1 MKQIKDLK
9 PVLHLKKDNYIY
21 RYVLVDRFQ
30 NDGKNHYGFDTKQ
43 EKTTEEIF
51 ALKSNRQ
58 IRRKYARLCN
68 ARYSEVRDAVF
79 RSHPWNCLQKR
90 VEVSSSVTVPA
101 WGFSYQYDLPGDCLR
116 LLRILEYDSDHKV
129 EGRSIL
135 SNSETM
141 KILYIS
147 RVTDPNQYDELLRET
162 LSSALG
168 ADIAYAI
175 TSNNTTSQNMI
186 TSYQEKLRDARF
198 VDSTEGYNV
207 NPDNGMTDVVGAD
220 TFINSRY

>member
-1 MKQIKDLK
+1 MASVVGICNGALNQLGATTILSLTEDS
-9 PVLHLKKDNYIY
+9 
-21 RYVLVDRFQ
+21 
-30 NDGKNHYGFDTKQ
+30 KN
-43 EKTTEEIF
+43 
-51 ALKSNRQ
+51 
-58 IRRKYARLCN
+58 ARLCN
-68 ARYSEVRDAVF
+68 ARYPEVRDAVF
-79 RSHPWNCLQKR
+79 RSHVWGCLQVR
-90 VEVSSSVTVPA
+90 LEIGLSTTTPA
-101 WGFSYQYDLPGDCLR
+101 WGFKFKFDLPGDCIR
-116 LLRILEYDSDHKV
+116 LLRILDYDSNYKV

-135 SNSETM
+135 SNNNTM

-162 LSSALG
+162 LSAALG

-186 TSYQEKLRDARF
+186 ASYQEKLRDARF

-207 NPDNGMTDVVGAD
+207 NPENGMTDVVSAE